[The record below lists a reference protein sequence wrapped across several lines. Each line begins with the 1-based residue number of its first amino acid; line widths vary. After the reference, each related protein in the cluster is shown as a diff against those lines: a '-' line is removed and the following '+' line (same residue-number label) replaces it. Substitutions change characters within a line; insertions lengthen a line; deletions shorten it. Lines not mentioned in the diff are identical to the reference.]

1 MTVRSVAWRELILS
15 LCVTQSQSA
24 AAWSIVN
31 TLWHNFGV
39 RYRIFGLLLAA
50 TFEATSPD
58 VSSISC
64 PHNTTGLI
72 CRTILAAGYYYRVSK
87 SHALSGGVVD
97 QRH

>member
-39 RYRIFGLLLAA
+39 RHRIFGLLLAA
-50 TFEATSPD
+50 TFEATSQMSLDQLPTQ
-58 VSSISC
+58 
-64 PHNTTGLI
+64 H
-72 CRTILAAGYYYRVSK
+72 YR
-87 SHALSGGVVD
+87 LD
-97 QRH
+97 L

>member
-50 TFEATSPD
+50 TFEATSQMSLDQLPTQ
-58 VSSISC
+58 
-64 PHNTTGLI
+64 H
-72 CRTILAAGYYYRVSK
+72 YR
-87 SHALSGGVVD
+87 LD
-97 QRH
+97 L